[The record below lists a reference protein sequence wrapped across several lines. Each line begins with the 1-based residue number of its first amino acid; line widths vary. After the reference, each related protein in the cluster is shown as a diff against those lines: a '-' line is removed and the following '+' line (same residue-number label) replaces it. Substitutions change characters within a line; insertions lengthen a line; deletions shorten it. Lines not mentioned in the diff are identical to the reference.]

1 MLVELEELEKQI
13 EEKISN
19 ANNLQDLN
27 SIRIEVFGK
36 KGLITNHLKFLVE
49 LSENERK
56 ITGKKIND
64 IKNKINALLQQKNKN
79 LSDNEISQKLQ
90 KEKIDI
96 TLPTRPSEEGKLN
109 PITQTIAEVTNIFQ
123 KMGFETVLGP
133 DIEDDYHNFTALNIP
148 PEHPARQLHD
158 TFYLKGKNNKL
169 LRTHT
174 SPVQIRTLE
183 KRKPPLKIIAPGRTY
198 RADSDMTH
206 TPMFHQIEGLCLD
219 TNINMS
225 HLKGCTMDFCR
236 EFFEIDDLP
245 VRFRPSFFP
254 FTEPSAEI
262 DIGCFKDKKQIRI
275 GNGGS
280 WLEIMGCGMVHNK
293 VLKYCKVDSN
303 KYQGFAF
310 GVGVERLAMLKYEIP
325 DLRSFFDSDIKW
337 LNNFG
342 FSIFENIEKI

>member
-1 MLVELEELEKQI
+1 MAEELENLEKQI
-13 EEKISN
+13 EEKITN
-19 ANNLQDLN
+19 ATTLDDLN
-27 SIRIEVFGK
+27 FIRVEVFGK
-36 KGLITNHLKFLVE
+36 KGLITNHLKSLTE
-49 LSENERK
+49 LPENERK
-56 ITGKKIND
+56 EKGKKINNV
-64 IKNKINALLQQKNKN
+64 KNKINTLLQQKNKN
-79 LSDNEISQKLQ
+79 LSDSEISQKLQ
-90 KEKIDI
+90 KEQVDI
-96 TLPTRPSEEGKLN
+96 TLSTRPFEEGKLN
-109 PITQTIAEVTNIFQ
+109 PITQTIAEVSTIFQ

-183 KRKPPLKIIAPGRTY
+183 KKTPPLKIIAPGRTY

-206 TPMFHQIEGLCLD
+206 TPMFHQVEGLCLD
-219 TNINMS
+219 KDINMS
-225 HLKGCTMDFCR
+225 HLKGCIMDFCR
-236 EFFEIDDLP
+236 EFFEINDLP

-254 FTEPSAEI
+254 FTEPSAEV
-262 DIGCFKDKKQIRI
+262 DIGCFKDKKQIKI
-275 GNGGS
+275 GSGGS

-293 VLKYCKVDSN
+293 VLKYSKVDTS

-310 GVGVERLAMLKYEIP
+310 GLGVERLAMLKYGIS

>member
-1 MLVELEELEKQI
+1 MSEELENLEKQI
-13 EEKISN
+13 EEKI
-19 ANNLQDLN
+19 ANVATLDGLN
-27 SIRIEVFGK
+27 SIKVEVFGK
-36 KGLITNHLKFLVE
+36 KGLITNHLKSLAE
-49 LSENERK
+49 LPENEK
-56 ITGKKIND
+56 KEKGKKIND
-64 IKNKINALLQQKNKN
+64 VKNKINILFQKKNKN
-79 LSDNEISQKLQ
+79 LSDSEISQKLQ
-90 KEKIDI
+90 KEEVDV
-96 TLPTRPSEEGKLN
+96 TLSTRPIHKGKLN
-109 PITQTIAEVTNIFQ
+109 PITQTIAEVTKIFQ
-123 KMGFETVLGP
+123 KMGFETALGP

-158 TFYLKGKNNKL
+158 TFYIKGKNNKL

-183 KRKPPLKIIAPGRTY
+183 KKKPPLRIIAPGRTY

-206 TPMFHQIEGLCLD
+206 TPMFHQVEGLYLD
-219 TNINMS
+219 VNVNMS
-225 HLKGCTMDFCR
+225 QLKGCIMDFCR

-275 GNGGS
+275 GNGGN

-293 VLKYCKVDSN
+293 VLKYCKINSN

-310 GVGVERLAMLKYEIP
+310 GLGVERLAMLKYGIS

-342 FSIFENIEKI
+342 FLTFDNIEKI

>member
-1 MLVELEELEKQI
+1 
-13 EEKISN
+13 
-19 ANNLQDLN
+19 
-27 SIRIEVFGK
+27 
-36 KGLITNHLKFLVE
+36 
-49 LSENERK
+49 
-56 ITGKKIND
+56 
-64 IKNKINALLQQKNKN
+64 
-79 LSDNEISQKLQ
+79 LQ
-90 KEKIDI
+90 KEEMDV
-96 TLPTRPSEEGKLN
+96 TLSTRPLDEGKLN
-109 PITQTIAEVTNIFQ
+109 PITQTIAEVTKIFQ
-123 KMGFETVLGP
+123 KMGFETALGP

-158 TFYLKGKNNKL
+158 TFYIKNKNNKL

-183 KRKPPLKIIAPGRTY
+183 KKKPPLRIIAPGRTY

-206 TPMFHQIEGLCLD
+206 TPMFHQVEGLYLD
-219 TNINMS
+219 VNVNMS
-225 HLKGCTMDFCR
+225 QLKGCIMDFCR

-275 GNGGS
+275 GNGGN

-293 VLKYCKVDSN
+293 VLKYCKINSN

-310 GVGVERLAMLKYEIP
+310 GLGVERLAMLKYGIS

-342 FSIFENIEKI
+342 FLTFDNIEKI